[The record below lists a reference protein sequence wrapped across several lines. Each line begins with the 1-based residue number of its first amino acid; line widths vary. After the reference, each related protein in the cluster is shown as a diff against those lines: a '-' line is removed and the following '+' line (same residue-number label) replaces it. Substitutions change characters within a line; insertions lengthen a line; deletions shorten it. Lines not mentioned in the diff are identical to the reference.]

1 MQTMTMGEGV
11 TGLGLVDF
19 ITQVIIQ
26 VLRTRRRNVQGRGDN
41 IMTDDWREDT
51 SVDRGDVRLHSR
63 RVRVC
68 FEDDGL

>member
-11 TGLGLVDF
+11 TGLWLVDF

-26 VLRTRRRNVQGRGDN
+26 VLRTRRGNVQGDN